1 MIKQIWLFFC
11 LLPVLSLSQDFS
23 FSPGPVLDGQ
33 MDVDGYG
40 LHQIDILNETEDT
53 LWLTWRMIGNTMP
66 DEWDVNLCDNVIC
79 YGVMPT
85 MADMNPVAP
94 DSAAFIRITTY
105 PGNVAG
111 SGQLLF
117 WIYKTGFSESHSTI
131 AFNLS
136 AGITGISEREKSGIR
151 VFPNP
156 TTGPL
161 RIAIPEEEPFTWT
174 LYDALGRISR
184 RGQRPDLDLSALPK
198 GNYWLQIDY
207 RNRQTLF
214 PVQKQ

>member
-1 MIKQIWLFFC
+1 MIKQIWIFFC

-111 SGQLLF
+111 SGQLQF
-117 WIYKTGFSESHSTI
+117 WIYKTGFPEDHSTI

-136 AGITGISEREKSGIR
+136 AGITGISEMEKSEIR

-156 TTGPL
+156 TSGPCT
-161 RIAIPEEEPFTWT
+161 RSP
-174 LYDALGRISR
+174 
-184 RGQRPDLDLSALPK
+184 
-198 GNYWLQIDY
+198 
-207 RNRQTLF
+207 
-214 PVQKQ
+214 